1 MTKLVMKD
9 DDEFFGFE
17 LKLGEATV
25 LVEYVIFCGSVFVQG
40 AVIRDAW
47 VDIDNFSQ
55 SVRKSWTEQ
64 IETELGI

>member
-9 DDEFFGFE
+9 DDEFFGVE

-25 LVEYVIFCGSVFVQG
+25 LVEYIVFCGNVFVQG
-40 AVIRDAW
+40 AVILDAW